1 MAFPA
6 LQFLR
11 VTKQYLPHVA
21 RLCLISTFL
30 EDGIRM
36 WFQWS
41 EQRDYIDSTWSCG
54 YLLASSFVFLNLLGQ
69 LSEWHP
75 CPRGSPGQQPGSKP
89 CRPSAGCSVS
99 GPGRISLWSS
109 ALCPEQ
115 EVQGAGGRP
124 VRSRG
129 TPNPGSG
136 EDASG
141 KRRRAGLG
149 RRCSRAGFGPS
160 SHRPSPV
167 LRGQDGAAAP
177 SRAACNTRRL

>member
-41 EQRDYIDSTWSCG
+41 EQRDYIDTTWNCG

-69 LSEWHP
+69 LSEWRPRPRP
-75 CPRGSPGQQPGSKP
+75 CGFPGCG
-89 CRPSAGCSVS
+89 V
-99 GPGRISLWSS
+99 
-109 ALCPEQ
+109 
-115 EVQGAGGRP
+115 
-124 VRSRG
+124 
-129 TPNPGSG
+129 
-136 EDASG
+136 
-141 KRRRAGLG
+141 
-149 RRCSRAGFGPS
+149 
-160 SHRPSPV
+160 
-167 LRGQDGAAAP
+167 
-177 SRAACNTRRL
+177 SRAAVCVRHNQ